1 MNADEVVTT
10 DLDSIVNQLADELP
24 HLSGRNVL
32 IAGGAGFLG
41 HYLVQTALR
50 WNTHNR
56 SAPPITVTVLDN
68 FVRDI
73 PPWLTGLADDPNLRL
88 LKHDV
93 TQPLPGSIGRQHF
106 LIHAASIASPIYYRK
121 RPIET
126 MDANVNGLRFMLD
139 YCVAQ
144 KQPRRAG

>member
-1 MNADEVVTT
+1 MNADDVVTT

-50 WNTHNR
+50 WNTRNP

-68 FVRDI
+68 FVRDV
-73 PPWLTGLADDPNLRL
+73 PPWLTALANDPNLRL

-93 TQPLPGSIGRQHF
+93 TQPLPASIGRQHF
-106 LIHAASIASPIYYRK
+106 LIHAASIASPIYYRQAPH
-121 RPIET
+121 RDHGRECQWF
-126 MDANVNGLRFMLD
+126 AL
-139 YCVAQ
+139 YA
-144 KQPRRAG
+144 

>member
-10 DLDSIVNQLADELP
+10 DLDSIVDQLADELP

-50 WNTHNR
+50 WNVRNR

-68 FVRDI
+68 FIRDI
-73 PPWLTGLADDPNLRL
+73 PPWLTALADNPQLRL
-88 LKHDV
+88 RSTTLHNRY
-93 TQPLPGSIGRQHF
+93 PRNRRSISYSCRIHCLANLLPQAPDRNHGRKCEW
-106 LIHAASIASPIYYRK
+106 LALHA
-121 RPIET
+121 
-126 MDANVNGLRFMLD
+126 GLL
-139 YCVAQ
+139 
-144 KQPRRAG
+144 PRAKKPGRTR